1 MSNRGYILKLLK
13 VKKINNLSK
22 LWDGVLPFVT
32 VGILYFGVY
41 HYFKGEYLAAA
52 SDYLFVIAT
61 TLLANKSK
69 D

>member
-1 MSNRGYILKLLK
+1 M
-13 VKKINNLSK
+13 NNLSK

-32 VGILYFGVY
+32 VGIIYFGVY